1 MSTKLTHTNE
11 AAIFPVLVLLVAL
24 VAAVLIRHLGLTPN
38 LGMWALWSYTPIELL
53 EVTRDGN
60 RSWV

>member
-24 VAAVLIRHLGLTPN
+24 VAAALIRYLGLTPN
-38 LGMWALWSYTPIELL
+38 LGM
-53 EVTRDGN
+53 
-60 RSWV
+60 